1 MRAVAREL
9 WTVGAAVVLQGLS
22 RYGYD
27 KVGRL
32 SFAQDTWYGTRRFAY
47 NTAGE
52 LIRSTNGVGGKT
64 RFGYDTRARLISIT
78 DPVGGLTTRTYT
90 ATDDVASVTDP
101 LGRVTTATYD
111 PAGRQLSQTVP
122 EGHTT
127 TWTYD
132 KGGRESSTSFDGKL
146 LAVVERDL
154 IRRCVVITDYSA
166 GDGLGVEHALGFDRR
181 GLLTSRTRGTQGM
194 SWEYDGDGNRTR
206 FTDTH
211 GNTTTYAR
219 DAAGHVTA
227 INNSL
232 LGEAT
237 FTHDASGRSLCV
249 EDHGQ
254 APVAGRHLAVSG
266 WFRGSCDG
274 KEAAPLLV

>member
-111 PAGRQLSQTVP
+111 PAGRQLSQTDP

-132 KGGRESSTSFDGKL
+132 EGGRESSTSFDGKL
-146 LAVVERDL
+146 LAAVDRDL
-154 IRRCVVITDYSA
+154 IRRSVIITDYTA
-166 GDGLGVEHALGFDRR
+166 GDGLGVEHVLGFDRR
-181 GLLTSRTRGTQGM
+181 GQLHGSGPEHAPTGVDHRISSSQSTHFCRTTLFKVGLRFSGT
-194 SWEYDGDGNRTR
+194 
-206 FTDTH
+206 
-211 GNTTTYAR
+211 
-219 DAAGHVTA
+219 
-227 INNSL
+227 I
-232 LGEAT
+232 
-237 FTHDASGRSLCV
+237 
-249 EDHGQ
+249 
-254 APVAGRHLAVSG
+254 AVS
-266 WFRGSCDG
+266 
-274 KEAAPLLV
+274 LY